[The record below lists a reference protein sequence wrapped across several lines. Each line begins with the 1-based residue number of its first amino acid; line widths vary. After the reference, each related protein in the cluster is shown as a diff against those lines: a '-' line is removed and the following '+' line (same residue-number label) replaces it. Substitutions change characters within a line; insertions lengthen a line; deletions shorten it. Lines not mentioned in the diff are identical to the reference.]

1 MFHCIQKKQVIVII
15 SIIVVLLLIFGAL
28 APLGSISEKTD
39 RIQGQTAMKHYSKSM
54 STVRKNLISSTD
66 TVDPTELYQNEP
78 APMGLA
84 DFGIENAG
92 TSNQAYRYN
101 TTSFLSSVNINSLS
115 VVNNTTNN
123 KCMTFQFNLNM
134 AFYDGNSLYVYWVQD
149 VAYVNTTSH
158 DIAFLDN
165 IWNLTSQS
173 ANMHNSTLS
182 GNGTVGNSSGTHF
195 YYSYA
200 NNSLPGNCLSLIYP
214 STIDFMVNS
223 TVTSNGKPQVD
234 FMYNDGYGWVT
245 YDSPVFTFV
254 NNLTVDLGFVVD
266 GYTYEPDGYSF
277 YDAELILGGPGDG
290 SSTVDMKSNVSL
302 SIQYWNGHNYQEIRS
317 AYNFGT
323 DTAETIANV
332 VSSGCYYK
340 SNGTIFESINPG
352 PGQLGQ
358 VYNSSDISTL
368 NISMPLA
375 SGTLYINGTPEKFVN
390 DEINM
395 TLAPGYYKMEV
406 YNGTL
411 LYKEFTIELTAGEY
425 KSIKLDQTLI
435 TFTETGLP
443 SGTEWDVNLTGH
455 YYNSSNNY
463 ISLYEYNGNYSYTIT
478 TSNNLYIPIISSG
491 ILNAT
496 GNPITIPVTFKELT
510 YNATFKE
517 MGLNSGIWNIKIVE
531 ENSTVYNSGAITG
544 QSYTFHLTNGTYHYS
559 ATSLDY
565 KNISGEVYVNG
576 RNTTVSIS
584 FVLQEYNI
592 TFISAGLPSGTTWYV
607 NLTDNNSGPISGTSY
622 IFTLTNGT
630 YTFTIATS
638 NHIYRAPISSGSF
651 RINGKPISQNI
662 SFSKVTFNVTFK
674 ESGLKSGITWNI
686 ILNGK
691 TYTLTHY
698 LYTFQLTN
706 GTYHYSATS
715 LDYKNISGEVYVNG
729 RNTTVPISFV
739 LQEYN
744 VTFIENG
751 LPAGTSWVIILN
763 STEESSTSTTILF
776 LEVNGTYSY
785 TVNGISGYTVSPSG
799 NVKVNGSNITE
810 ETTYT
815 HNSMK
820 KIPFNLPGSDIYMI
834 GLVSLIIIALGAAII
849 VIRRKK

>member
-92 TSNQAYRYN
+92 TSNQAYSYN
-101 TTSFLSSVNINSLS
+101 TTSFLGSVNINSLS

-290 SSTVDMKSNVSL
+290 SSTVDMKSNVNL

-340 SNGTIFESINPG
+340 SNGTIFESISPG

-686 ILNGK
+686 IFNGK
-691 TYTLTHY
+691 TYTLINY

-706 GTYHYSATS
+706 GTYHYLSTS
-715 LDYKNISGEVYVNG
+715 MDYKNISGEVYVNG
-729 RNTTVPISFV
+729 RNTTVSISFV

-751 LPAGTSWVIILN
+751 LPAGTSWVITLN
-763 STEESSTSTTILF
+763 NTEESSTSTTILF
-776 LEVNGTYSY
+776 SAINRTYTY
-785 TVNGISGYTVSPSG
+785 TVKSITGYKSPPSG
-799 NVKVNGSNITE
+799 NIKVNGNNITE
-810 ETTYT
+810 EITYT
-815 HNSMK
+815 HNSVK
-820 KIPFNLPGSDIYMI
+820 KTPFDLPGSDIYTI
-834 GLVSLIIIALGAAII
+834 GLVSLIIIALGAAVI